1 MKKIVSLILVFGIL
15 FVTAACAKQAD
26 VQTTQT
32 ETENELSESTTE
44 ETLYIDTLPQNDFE
58 GQTYVI
64 AGMADYYK
72 LTDYE
77 ELNGELVND
86 AVYNQY
92 ANTEEKLN
100 VTIEKADLTSSQIT
114 ASIQADENAFSTI
127 VFQLVD
133 FSKLFVL
140 PGFVVNLYDVDG
152 LDLTQPWWNQSV
164 VNELT
169 IYDKLYM
176 AFGDYIPDH
185 GITYTHNFY
194 FNKNLAE
201 KFNIPDFYELVRSG
215 KWTLDKMEEII
226 KTIYTDINGNSERD
240 FEDLYGLGQSIAVSG
255 VYKVAFDYPPM
266 ARDENNLPY
275 LNLNTEKFSDIVS
288 RVRTLCFENTAVLTG
303 AHADENAIRDMFIN
317 SQLLLYSG
325 FLCNAPEL
333 RDMKDDFGILPF
345 PKWDDAQTNYYT
357 TVRGDN
363 YFMGIPISVPKEDY
377 EFVGLTT
384 EVIAYYGY
392 TLVRTATYETT
403 LKNKLTRDD
412 DSIEMLDILSNGIYI
427 DYEYAHSDD
436 RGFKF
441 VLWYVLDSKKD
452 WASYYAGKEK
462 AALKYYD
469 EILEMYRGLK

>member
-1 MKKIVSLILVFGIL
+1 MKKIVSLLLAFGIL
-15 FVTAACAKQAD
+15 FLTAACAKPAD
-26 VQTTQT
+26 VPAEQTAVTT
-32 ETENELSESTTE
+32 AETEQI
-44 ETLYIDTLPQNDFE
+44 LYIDTLPQSNFE

-64 AGMADYYK
+64 AGMVDYYK
-72 LTDYE
+72 LTDYT
-77 ELNGELVND
+77 ELNGEPVND
-86 AVYNQY
+86 AVFTQY

-100 VTIEKADLTSSQIT
+100 VKIEKANLTNSQIT
-114 ASIQADENAFSTI
+114 ASIQADENAFATI

-133 FSKLFVL
+133 FAKLFVL
-140 PGFVVNLYDVDG
+140 PGYVVNLYDIEG

-169 IYDKLYM
+169 IYDKLFM

-201 KFNIPDFYELVRSG
+201 SYNMPDFYGLVRSG
-215 KWTLDKMEEII
+215 QWTFDNMAEVI
-226 KTIYTDINGNSERD
+226 KTIYTDLNGNSERD
-240 FEDLYGLGQSIAVSG
+240 FEDLYGLGQSVAVSG

-275 LNLNTEKFSDIVS
+275 LNLNTEKFADIVS
-288 RVRTLCFENTAVLTG
+288 RVKTFCYENPSVLTG
-303 AHADENAIRDMFIN
+303 AHADENKIRDMFIN

-345 PKWDDAQTNYYT
+345 PKWDEAQTNYYT

-377 EFVGLTT
+377 DFVGLTT

-392 TLVRTATYETT
+392 TLVHPATYETT
-403 LKNKLTRDD
+403 LKAKLTRDD
-412 DSIEMLDILSNGIYI
+412 DSIEMIDLLSSGIYI
-427 DYEYAHSDD
+427 DYEFAHSDD
-436 RGFKF
+436 KGFMF
-441 VLWYVLDSKKD
+441 VLWRVLEGKKD

-462 AALKYYD
+462 TALKYYD
-469 EILEMYRGLK
+469 GILEMYAGLK